1 MDQHLQQGEGDIM
14 SERSFV
20 VLEEFEIDTDDNGV
34 EWLRMVEVIREE
46 SGAMHSQELI
56 EEIPLC
62 EFLASGRS
70 LPSGVWRGE
79 A

>member
-1 MDQHLQQGEGDIM
+1 M
-14 SERSFV
+14 SERAFV
-20 VLEEFEIDTDDNGV
+20 ISEEFEIHTDDNGV

-46 SGAMHSQELI
+46 SGAMHSEELI
-56 EEIPLC
+56 EEIPLR
-62 EFLASGRS
+62 EFLAAGCS